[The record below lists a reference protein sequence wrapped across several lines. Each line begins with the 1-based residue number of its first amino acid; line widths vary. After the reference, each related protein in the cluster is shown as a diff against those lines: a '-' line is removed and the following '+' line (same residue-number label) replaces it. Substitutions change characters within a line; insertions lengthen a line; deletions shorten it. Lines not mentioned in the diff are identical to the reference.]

1 MSSPQIYARNG
12 FSVSHAAPQYDDGSD
27 SSDSSEESDGCGR
40 RGQSTRVKRLQA
52 LQLARRDLHKNLL
65 RSISSRL
72 DAEGGALEQG
82 ATQRAEPTR
91 LVRRVETYYGECD
104 LYAAGISSSKPSA
117 HERTTYTVARLSAC
131 PAAGGSPGAQRC
143 QQARRV
149 AVCVRFQGRVVFK
162 LDHMITKKLARRRVS
177 PPNAKRS
184 AVHSATRDHTV
195 QSIARNAA
203 RPIKQK
209 FAKKVDLFS

>member
-12 FSVSHAAPQYDDGSD
+12 FSVSHAEPQYDDG
-27 SSDSSEESDGCGR
+27 SDSSEESDGCGR

-104 LYAAGISSSKPSA
+104 LYAAGISSRTTSSA
-117 HERTTYTVARLSAC
+117 QERTIYTVAQLSAC

-195 QSIARNAA
+195 QSIARTVA

>member
-12 FSVSHAAPQYDDGSD
+12 FSEPQYDDG
-27 SSDSSEESDGCGR
+27 SDSSEESDGCGR

-91 LVRRVETYYGECD
+91 LVRREETYYGECD
-104 LYAAGISSSKPSA
+104 LYAAGISSRTTSSA
-117 HERTTYTVARLSAC
+117 QERTIYTVAQLSAC

-195 QSIARNAA
+195 QSIARTVA